1 MNFEDIISQVSR
13 PGRYLGNELNAVKK
27 NPKDVEIKFALCYP
41 DLYEVGMSH
50 LGLRILYGLLNSL
63 PDIYCERVFAPALDL
78 EQVLRKNEIK
88 LFSLE
93 THTALAEFDII
104 GFSLNYELGC
114 TNLLNILDLAGIPLE
129 SKDRDESFPLIIA
142 GGSVCLNPEPMA
154 EFVDL
159 FLIGEAE
166 EAILEIIETYKKF
179 KVSRMKQYEEALIRD
194 PEASH
199 KKLLNSGK
207 GLGFKVKDKKKLLF
221 GLAQIEGVYVPSLYE
236 VEYNKNGTISKFLP
250 KYDEVPPKIKRR
262 IVANL
267 DEAYFPKNWIIPFT
281 QIVHDRVMIEIMRGC
296 PNGCRFC
303 QAYNFYHPAR
313 FRSVETILNIAK
325 EAYQNTGY
333 EEFSLLSL
341 SSSDHPKLKEIIKN
355 LSGLFKDKY
364 VSLSLPSL
372 KPKSFLEGI
381 PGLLAR
387 VKKTTLTFAP
397 EVASAHL
404 KKIINKNIDIQELF
418 KVGESAFRAGYRHLK
433 LYFMIG
439 LLEEKE
445 SDLDGIIELAVSL
458 SRLRLKIDSRLARI
472 NLSISAFI
480 PKPQT
485 PFQWLEMQDISGL
498 EYKKNYLALRL
509 RASQPH
515 RVNLQFHNFK
525 MSFLEAA
532 ISRGDRRLFR
542 VILSAWKRGAK
553 FDAWREHF
561 NFSSWMEAFKDEGL
575 SPNFYVLRK
584 RSFDEIL
591 PWQHI
596 EAGHKTEDLEG
607 QLQKALTI
615 NEL

>member
-27 NPKDVEIKFALCYP
+27 NHKEVEIKFALCYP

-50 LGLRILYGLLNSL
+50 LGLRIIYGLLNSL
-63 PDIYCERVFAPALDL
+63 PHICCERVFAPAQDL

-104 GFSLNYELGC
+104 GFSLNYELCC

-129 SKDRDESFPLIIA
+129 SKNRDESFPLVIA
-142 GGSVCLNPEPMA
+142 GGSVCLNPEPLA
-154 EFVDL
+154 EFIDL
-159 FLIGEAE
+159 FCIGEAE
-166 EAILEIIETYKKF
+166 ELILEILETYRKF
-179 KVSRMKQYEEALIRD
+179 KVQGSYFPAGPLVPQGGIYGAGKAKFKIKNKQEF
-194 PEASH
+194 
-199 KKLLNSGK
+199 LLE
-207 GLGFKVKDKKKLLF
+207 
-221 GLAQIEGVYVPSLYE
+221 LARIEGIYVPSLYE
-236 VEYNKNGTISKFLP
+236 VEYNKNGTINKFLP
-250 KYDEVPPKIKRR
+250 KYDGVPTKIKRR

-281 QIVHDRVMIEIMRGC
+281 QIVHDRIMIEIMRGC

-325 EAYQNTGY
+325 EVYKNTGY
-333 EEFSLLSL
+333 EELSLLSL
-341 SSSDHPKLKEIIKN
+341 SSSDHPKLKEIIEN
-355 LSGLFKDKY
+355 LSGFFKDRY

-381 PGLLAR
+381 PGLLAQ

-397 EVASAHL
+397 EVASDHL
-404 KKIINKNIDIQELF
+404 KKIINKNIDVQQLF
-418 KVGESAFRAGYRHLK
+418 DVGESLFRAGYRHLK

-485 PFQWLEMQDISGL
+485 PFQWLEMQDISSL
-498 EYKKNYLALRL
+498 ERKKDYLALRL
-509 RASQPH
+509 KASKPH
-515 RVNLQFHNFK
+515 MVNLQFHNFK
-525 MSFLEAA
+525 MGFLEAA
-532 ISRGDRRLFR
+532 ISRGDRRLCR

-553 FDAWREHF
+553 FDAWKEYF
-561 NFSSWMEAFKDEGL
+561 SFSSWMEAFKEEGL

-596 EAGHKTEDLEG
+596 EAGHKTEDLEE